1 MDKKKLVILLSL
13 LLLLIVLVVI
23 YIHLGGNTK
32 PRPAQFISPSA
43 PESES
48 EEQKEPVTITLFFPS
63 EHDSLLHREEREV
76 ILESSL
82 AHQAKRIISELLN
95 GSQLGFISPFP
106 PETRLREL
114 YVTREGVAYVDFSRE
129 IMDKHLSGTS
139 AEMSTIYSIVNSLSH
154 NLKPIK
160 NVFIL
165 IDGGEKKTLGG
176 HIDLSNP
183 FQPIYDIV
191 AK

>member
-1 MDKKKLVILLSL
+1 MEKKKLVVVAALILLLAVLMILYFNLGETVKPKSTQ
-13 LLLLIVLVVI
+13 LI
-23 YIHLGGNTK
+23 
-32 PRPAQFISPSA
+32 PSSQE
-43 PESES
+43 ESES
-48 EEQKEPVTITLFFPS
+48 DEPKEPTTILLFFPS
-63 EHDSLLHREEREV
+63 EHDSLLHREERE
-76 ILESSL
+76 IIPESSL
-82 AHQAKRIISELLN
+82 AKQAKRIVLELLD
-95 GSQLGFISPFP
+95 GSRQGYLSPIP

-129 IMDKHLSGTS
+129 IMDKHLSGSS
-139 AEMSTIYSIVNSLSH
+139 AEMSTIYSVVNSLCY

-160 NVFIL
+160 KVFIL

-176 HIDLSNP
+176 HIDLTSP